1 MLRSATH
8 ASLRSA
14 SDSDLAA
21 CASGPCQL
29 IVRVARPVPPELA
42 KSLRA
47 FPGVLDCTYL
57 PHDSFAI
64 VASQVRYRGTLLIR
78 ISAPVGPYSRTMP
91 RALW

>member
-14 SDSDLAA
+14 SHADLAA

-29 IVRVARPVPPELA
+29 IVRVARPVPSGLA
-42 KSLRA
+42 RRLRE
-47 FPGVLDCTYL
+47 FEGVLDCSYL

-64 VASQVRYRGTLLIR
+64 VAHQVYLCVSR
-78 ISAPVGPYSRTMP
+78 VG
-91 RALW
+91 